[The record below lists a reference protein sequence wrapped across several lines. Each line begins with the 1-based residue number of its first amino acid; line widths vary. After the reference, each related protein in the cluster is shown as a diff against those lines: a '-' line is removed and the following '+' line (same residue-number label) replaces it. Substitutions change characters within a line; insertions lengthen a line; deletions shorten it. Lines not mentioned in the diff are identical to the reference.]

1 MYRCSRSQFDANNAR
16 SAQNDSLQPAFVFNL
31 TRYDHSAV
39 RDFAMSSDRNSAR
52 SIYGFVRGIGKRL
65 PAERDDRPACLPA
78 TSNEALPRRRHYIYP
93 REDSGVY
100 MPTGPAEVTGKSSS
114 STPHPQA
121 QLNPFEDARYEYGAT
136 ISETQPSPAPL
147 GGPRCITSNPSAVTT
162 IAESKGRRGYRRR
175 LRDRIRAM
183 FRREVIACGY
193 RPSSDR
199 APLLGGEGTHLR
211 RGTVRGQ

>member
-1 MYRCSRSQFDANNAR
+1 M
-16 SAQNDSLQPAFVFNL
+16 

-147 GGPRCITSNPSAVTT
+147 GGPRCITFDPSTAK
-162 IAESKGRRGYRRR
+162 SKRCRCCRRR
-175 LRDRIRAM
+175 LRDRVRAM
-183 FRREVIACGY
+183 FSSSTEVVVC
-193 RPSSDR
+193 RHQSSSDT
-199 APLLGGEGTHLR
+199 APLLGGEGKHLR
-211 RGTVRGQ
+211 RGTMRGQ